1 MKKGEVQILED
12 RTKLYVSAD
21 KFTYCFNKKT
31 GLFDTMVKNN
41 SAVITK
47 PMEFNIYRAPTD
59 NDMYVKR
66 LWQSVGYDRHTV
78 KVYETKYEVKDGL
91 AYINCKLGIAADV
104 IKRIVYV
111 DAQWTIDSIGT
122 VNCKM
127 DCTRDTELV
136 FLPRFG
142 IRMFMPKEFNM
153 AEYFG
158 YGPFE
163 SYQDKKQASYLGLF
177 AEKVEDMHEDYIKP
191 QENSSHYGTKY
202 VTVSDG
208 YNALTVTAKKDFSF
222 NISEYTQEELC
233 TKMHNYEL
241 NKCGDT
247 VLCIDYRMSGVG
259 SNSCGPEL
267 LPQYR
272 MDEENFTF
280 DFTLDIL

>member
-1 MKKGEVQILED
+1 MNA
-12 RTKLYVSAD
+12 TW
-21 KFTYCFNKKT
+21 T
-31 GLFDTMVKNN
+31 
-41 SAVITK
+41 
-47 PMEFNIYRAPTD
+47 
-59 NDMYVKR
+59 
-66 LWQSVGYDRHTV
+66 
-78 KVYETKYEVKDGL
+78 
-91 AYINCKLGIAADV
+91 
-104 IKRIVYV
+104 V
-111 DAQWTIDSIGT
+111 DAAGVIDLK
-122 VNCKM
+122 VEAE
-127 DCTRDTELV
+127 RDTR
-136 FLPRFG
+136 FPYLPRFG
-142 IRMFMPKEFNM
+142 LRMFLPESFDTL
-153 AEYFG
+153 EYYG

-191 QENSSHYGTKY
+191 QENSSHFGTKY

-222 NISEYTQEELC
+222 NISEYTQEELY